1 MSVFKRQ
8 MFNRGGYV
16 ARGTGITSGLAS
28 PVKGYA
34 KGGIT
39 KREAYTPAFM
49 NLFGAMMSGKS
60 LQGGLSGAVDILG
73 QAAQQSAPLFAQ
85 AQATLA
91 SQDTD
96 RPTGEDANGFLR
108 YLDTGEFVFPG
119 TVKTSQEVL
128 GQGKTMA
135 TVTTTQ
141 AGEVTTNINM
151 ETQEATPIK
160 KNYILGPNSILVN
173 PDGET
178 IARGEPN
185 KSTTLTKLKQGEK
198 LYDSDGNMI
207 AHFADPNAGT
217 ITLNPGQIVYS
228 KDGDVLFQAPPN
240 AKNQQVIKLNPGQTA
255 FDIDGNPIAS
265 VPAAEDDDPIIKLNP
280 GQTAYDKD
288 GNVLFASPANEKYAK
303 IIKLNPGQEA
313 FQMVDGKLVPLASV
327 PLKESDRI
335 VTVAPGQVLFDKD
348 TNEIVFENPST
359 VPVQRLSTLSAGQS
373 LVDRNGKVV
382 YTAPNKDEYF
392 KLSAGQSVYD
402 LDGNVIAQAPSVEDD
417 QSTYGYKELT
427 ENEMAFK
434 KIKNYEKQMNLTESG
449 EFDTTDLTDFERRDY
464 FRLLQTYDPE
474 AKLELKTWNEW
485 KSDLIKDIGANI
497 EYTEMLQMARAIF
510 ESNPATGPIRGRLAP
525 MFAVMQDLTG
535 IDFATII
542 NNLSGTGDSGGKIL
556 LTPENLEEITRI
568 KSQMAMMG
576 QKFMKG
582 QVNQFEQELILKSLF
597 DTTKSEDGNEI
608 AFENLLY
615 LAKLKKAIIQTAN
628 KVGNESDFYVQME
641 EWKSRNRPE
650 YLREALNEIGF
661 SEGSNLKDIAED
673 YGIELPGVSN

>member
-288 GNVLFASPANEKYAK
+288 GNVLFASPANEKDAK

-497 EYTEMLQMARAIF
+497 EYTEMLEMARAIF

-568 KSQMAMMG
+568 KSQMAIMG

>member
-288 GNVLFASPANEKYAK
+288 GNVLFASPANEKDAK

-359 VPVQRLSTLSAGQS
+359 VPVQLLSTLSAGQS

-497 EYTEMLQMARAIF
+497 EYTEMLEMARAIF

-568 KSQMAMMG
+568 KSQMAIMG